1 MIAPKPMTVEDRLAR
16 LERENRRLKLAA
28 VALIV
33 VFAAGAA
40 EEKIPNEISAR
51 KFTVVTPDNDVRITL
66 GFNEK
71 DGSAG
76 LLVSQPKKGGP
87 AARVGFNPNGYG
99 ELVLFDTDGRPV
111 FDVPSK

>member
-1 MIAPKPMTVEDRLAR
+1 MAAPKPMTVEDRLAR
-16 LERENRRLKLAA
+16 LEKENRRLKLAGIA
-28 VALIV
+28 FIV
-33 VFAAGAA
+33 LFVAGAA
-40 EEKIPNEISAR
+40 NDKIPNEISAR

-66 GFNEK
+66 GFNDK

-87 AARVGFNPNGYG
+87 AARLGFNPDGYG
-99 ELVLFDTDGRPV
+99 QLELFDTDGKPV